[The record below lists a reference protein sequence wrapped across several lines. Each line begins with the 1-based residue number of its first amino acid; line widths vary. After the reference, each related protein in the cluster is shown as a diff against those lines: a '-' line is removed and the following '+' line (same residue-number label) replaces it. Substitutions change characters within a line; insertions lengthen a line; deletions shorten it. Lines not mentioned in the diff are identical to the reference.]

1 MSKLSRTFGF
11 VCDEVAYRLGCHDF
25 DVSLDDIY
33 ALWSPYLTFVR
44 RNVKKKRREGKIAK
58 ESRYG
63 IVSTRK
69 ISIEV
74 RTRYLISGSFCRK
87 CYLKNWN

>member
-11 VCDEVAYRLGCHDF
+11 VCDEVAYRLGYHDF

-44 RNVKKKRREGKIAK
+44 RNVKKKKEEKGKL
-58 ESRYG
+58 
-63 IVSTRK
+63 RK
-69 ISIEV
+69 KVVTE
-74 RTRYLISGSFCRK
+74 
-87 CYLKNWN
+87 

>member
-44 RNVKKKRREGKIAK
+44 RNVKKKKGEKGKL
-58 ESRYG
+58 
-63 IVSTRK
+63 RK
-69 ISIEV
+69 KVVTE
-74 RTRYLISGSFCRK
+74 
-87 CYLKNWN
+87 

>member
-33 ALWSPYLTFVR
+33 ALRSPYLTFVR
-44 RNVKKKRREGKIAK
+44 RNVKKKKERRENCERKSLRNSFNAK
-58 ESRYG
+58 NFNRG
-63 IVSTRK
+63 
-69 ISIEV
+69 
-74 RTRYLISGSFCRK
+74 
-87 CYLKNWN
+87 